1 MHRPAPC
8 ARLSPVKALH
18 GCGVDLTKGATMLDD
33 QDFRDERADVTM
45 ASPSA
50 HLLDELQLHG
60 YRPLEEEGDPSPLPS
75 PEAAEL
81 ALATIFEAAT
91 GLFAETRLEPDL
103 PDLLWSLVN
112 LFHRQT
118 ERMGRL
124 LDDNEIA
131 QRNSQAQ
138 QDGSEVRSVELER
151 LTALG
156 LSLIERRNAFEY
168 FRDSAANLFA
178 VETGSTWRPRTG
190 SMVNHRALTSAMI
203 DSRDFINARKIAE
216 TTVLVPSGHRIGF
229 AGGTDYNDHVRI
241 WDILDKTRAKHADM
255 VLLHGGGT
263 RGAERIAACWAESRK
278 VPQVIFK
285 PDWAKHRNAAP
296 FKRNDQLL
304 EAMPIGLIL
313 FPGSGIVENLGDK
326 ARKLGIP
333 VWKCGAGGA

>member
-1 MHRPAPC
+1 
-8 ARLSPVKALH
+8 
-18 GCGVDLTKGATMLDD
+18 MLDD
-33 QDFRDERADVTM
+33 QDFRDDRAEVTT
-45 ASPSA
+45 ASPPA

-75 PEAAEL
+75 PEAAEI

-103 PDLLWSLVN
+103 ADLLWNLVN

-203 DSRDFINARKIAE
+203 DSRDFINARKVAE
-216 TTVLVPSGHRIGF
+216 TTVLVPAGHRIGF
-229 AGGTDYNDHVRI
+229 AGGTEYNDHVRI

-255 VLLHGGGT
+255 VLLHGGGN
-263 RGAERIAACWAESRK
+263 RGAERIAACWAENRK

-285 PDWAKHRNAAP
+285 PDWAKYRNAAP

-333 VWKCGAGGA
+333 VWKCGVGGA

>member
-1 MHRPAPC
+1 
-8 ARLSPVKALH
+8 
-18 GCGVDLTKGATMLDD
+18 MLQG
-33 QDFRDERADVTM
+33 QDFSGDRSGLSM

-50 HLLDELQLHG
+50 HLLDEIQLHG

-75 PEAAEL
+75 PDDAER
-81 ALATIFEAAT
+81 ALASIFEAT
-91 GLFAETRLEPDL
+91 TSLFAETRLEPDL
-103 PDLLWSLVN
+103 PDLLWSIVN
-112 LFHRQT
+112 LFHRQA

-124 LDDNEIA
+124 LDENEIA
-131 QRNSQAQ
+131 QRNAQAQ

-151 LTALG
+151 LIALG
-156 LSLIERRNAFEY
+156 LSLIERRNAFEF
-168 FRDSAANLFA
+168 FRDSAANHFA
-178 VETGSTWRPRTG
+178 VETGSTWRPRSG
-190 SMVNHRALTSAMI
+190 SLVNHRALTSAMI
-203 DSRDFINARKIAE
+203 DSRDFINARKVAE
-216 TTVLVPSGHRIGF
+216 TTVLVPAGHRIGF
-229 AGGTDYNDHVRI
+229 AGGTDYNDHSRI
-241 WDILDKTRAKHADM
+241 WDVLDRTRAKHADM

-313 FPGSGIVENLGDK
+313 FPGSGVVENLGDK

-333 VWKCGAGGA
+333 VWKCRGGGA

>member
-1 MHRPAPC
+1 
-8 ARLSPVKALH
+8 
-18 GCGVDLTKGATMLDD
+18 MLDD

-203 DSRDFINARKIAE
+203 DSRDFINARKVA
-216 TTVLVPSGHRIGF
+216 
-229 AGGTDYNDHVRI
+229 
-241 WDILDKTRAKHADM
+241 
-255 VLLHGGGT
+255 
-263 RGAERIAACWAESRK
+263 
-278 VPQVIFK
+278 
-285 PDWAKHRNAAP
+285 
-296 FKRNDQLL
+296 
-304 EAMPIGLIL
+304 
-313 FPGSGIVENLGDK
+313 
-326 ARKLGIP
+326 
-333 VWKCGAGGA
+333 

>member
-1 MHRPAPC
+1 MHRPSPR
-8 ARLSPVKALH
+8 ARLSPVKALR

-33 QDFRDERADVTM
+33 QDFRDERAEATV
-45 ASPSA
+45 ASPAA
-50 HLLDELQLHG
+50 HLLDELQIHG

-151 LTALG
+151 L
-156 LSLIERRNAFEY
+156 S
-168 FRDSAANLFA
+168 
-178 VETGSTWRPRTG
+178 V
-190 SMVNHRALTSAMI
+190 
-203 DSRDFINARKIAE
+203 SR
-216 TTVLVPSGHRIGF
+216 S
-229 AGGTDYNDHVRI
+229 
-241 WDILDKTRAKHADM
+241 
-255 VLLHGGGT
+255 
-263 RGAERIAACWAESRK
+263 S
-278 VPQVIFK
+278 
-285 PDWAKHRNAAP
+285 NAA
-296 FKRNDQLL
+296 
-304 EAMPIGLIL
+304 MPSSIFGT
-313 FPGSGIVENLGDK
+313 
-326 ARKLGIP
+326 ARPISSPLRS
-333 VWKCGAGGA
+333 ARGGAPALAP

>member
-1 MHRPAPC
+1 
-8 ARLSPVKALH
+8 
-18 GCGVDLTKGATMLDD
+18 MLDD
-33 QDFRDERADVTM
+33 QDFRDDRADVTM
-45 ASPSA
+45 ASPAA

-81 ALATIFEAAT
+81 ALATIFEAAA

-190 SMVNHRALTSAMI
+190 SIVNHRALTSAMI
-203 DSRDFINARKIAE
+203 DSRDFINARKVAD
-216 TTVLVPSGHRIGF
+216 TTVLVSAGHRIGF
-229 AGGTDYNDHVRI
+229 AGGTDYNDHTRI
-241 WDILDKTRAKHADM
+241 WDILDKTRTKHADM
-255 VLLHGGGT
+255 ENSHGDDRHLLSGQGRLPPG
-263 RGAERIAACWAESRK
+263 RN
-278 VPQVIFK
+278 QD
-285 PDWAKHRNAAP
+285 PDPRY
-296 FKRNDQLL
+296 
-304 EAMPIGLIL
+304 
-313 FPGSGIVENLGDK
+313 PGDL
-326 ARKLGIP
+326 
-333 VWKCGAGGA
+333 